1 MSNIPLEL
9 ESKKACPVIILL
21 TGLGGVGRGV
31 GEGVGRG
38 VVGACVHQVDGG
50 LLGLG
55 LLFDGEEGMGPSGMK
70 FNVGFCVVDG
80 RGGVVLGDDV
90 GLYVDNSSGS
100 L

>member
-1 MSNIPLEL
+1 MLVVVSNIPLEL

-21 TGLGGVGRGV
+21 TGLGDVGRGV

-55 LLFDGEEGMGPSGMK
+55 LLLFDGEEGMGPSGMK
-70 FNVGFCVVDG
+70 FNVGFCVV
-80 RGGVVLGDDV
+80 GVVGDDV